1 MKFKPLLLGLSLM
14 IILVAG
20 CTDKLGTF
28 DFSGRIE
35 LEPDSG
41 GWAYRNIASS
51 KVRPIK
57 VDPDDQLG
65 DYQKDLELHKAVT
78 IGKGEYVI
86 ATKFKTNHLST
97 GHDIL
102 DIFLKSDFFN
112 VFGDYRILVYNLE
125 GKKKVDTIAAKDFE
139 TGDDWDS
146 LIDDLRADFRTRKL
160 ERRGEFVQYFR
171 EPETK
176 RDCIIEV
183 GYEIESKATK
193 VIDSNDEFIE
203 EDGEYKYEE
212 LSVDG
217 SAWINIGLRQCL
229 TGKRVIGEQIIRF
242 YILDWDLD
250 GDFTEEDM
258 VWSDYT
264 KKTYG
269 FGKETRLTDS
279 WSAKKDNTYR
289 LKLIKPKSDN
299 DKFILEIELAAKGKG

>member
-1 MKFKPLLLGLSLM
+1 MKVKSILISLLIM
-14 IILVAG
+14 ILVSG
-20 CTDKLGTF
+20 CTDKLGKI
-28 DFSGRIE
+28 DFSGQIE

-41 GWAYRNIASS
+41 GWAYRNIASA
-51 KVRPIK
+51 KVRPVK

-65 DYQKDLELHKAVT
+65 DYQNDLELHKAIT

-125 GKKKVDTIAAKDFE
+125 GKAKVDTIVAKDSE
-139 TGDDWDS
+139 TGDDWGS
-146 LIDDLRADFRTRKL
+146 LIDDTRANIETRKL
-160 ERRGEFVQYFR
+160 ERKGEFIQYFR

-183 GYEIESKATK
+183 GYEIESKATRK
-193 VIDSNDEFIE
+193 IDKDEEFVE
-203 EDGEYKYEE
+203 EDGGYKYEE
-212 LSVDG
+212 LSVEG
-217 SAWINIGLRQCL
+217 SAWINIGYRQCL
-229 TGKRVIGEQIIRF
+229 TGKRVIGDEVIRF

-250 GDFTEEDM
+250 GEFTEKDM

-264 KKTYG
+264 NKTYG
-269 FGKETRLTDS
+269 FGQVVRLTDS

-299 DKFILEIELAAKGKG
+299 DKFILEIELEAKGKG